1 MPIKTDKAV
10 VMQVDPRLVGPR
22 ANETSED
29 AAEEFSNA
37 MQNKAAVIQISMTDE
52 RGNPEMVDLP
62 LSAYG
67 DFRNL
72 PTPDGSEKSSEQVY
86 FNIVDSSID
95 STDSADSRKTIARDS
110 WKAIFYV

>member
-10 VMQVDPRLVGPR
+10 VMQVDPRLVSPR
-22 ANETSED
+22 GDETGEG

-37 MQNKAAVIQISMTDE
+37 MQTKAVVMQISMTDE
-52 RGNPEMVDLP
+52 QGNPEMVDLP

-72 PTPDGSEKSSEQVY
+72 PKPDGTEKSSEQVY
-86 FNIVDSSID
+86 FNIVDSNINSD
-95 STDSADSRKTIARDS
+95 DPLDPKTVAKELGATFS
-110 WKAIFYV
+110 V

>member
-22 ANETSED
+22 GKETTEE
-29 AAEEFSNA
+29 ATEEFSNA
-37 MQNKAAVIQISMTDE
+37 MQTKAAVIQISMTDE
-52 RGNPEMVDLP
+52 QGNPEMVDLP

-72 PTPDGSEKSSEQVY
+72 PKTDGTEKSSEQVY
-86 FNIVDSSID
+86 FNIVDSNLD
-95 STDSADSRKTIARDS
+95 SNASPDTKTIA
-110 WKAIFYV
+110 KNLGGTFYA